1 MKGMEMR
8 MTLLALL
15 SACVLAVG
23 CGTTA
28 WAASPGIAAQSP
40 ASVYRFMVGDVRVS
54 ALSDGTVPINLHDL
68 LRGITP
74 EQTDVLLAH
83 SYMSNPVEASITAF
97 LLEVGSRRVLV
108 DTGAGELFGAHNAGR
123 LPETLRAAGVSLD
136 QIEDVLITHV
146 HTDHSGGLTVAG
158 KMLFP
163 NATIHVG
170 KPDLDYFLDKTNAAK
185 THYAARY
192 FDEAAVTLKPY
203 VDAGKVKAF
212 AGRSELL
219 PGIVGEVHPGHTPG
233 SAFYTLTS
241 RGESVVFIGDIIHA
255 AAVQFP
261 EPRVTITFDQN
272 PSRARE
278 VRLSAFSR
286 FAAEGTLIAAPHL
299 PFPGVGHIRAEGA
312 GYRWYPVEYADRAG
326 GDTNS
331 TSQLEQRLKSGS

>member
-1 MKGMEMR
+1 MR
-8 MTLLALL
+8 MSFAAVLMMCLLAL
-15 SACVLAVG
+15 G
-23 CGTTA
+23 CRTPAGA
-28 WAASPGIAAQSP
+28 ISPGIAAQSP
-40 ASVYRFMVGDVRVS
+40 PGVYRFMVGDVRVS

-74 EQTDVLLAH
+74 AQTDALLAH
-83 SYMSNPVEASITAF
+83 SYLSNPVEASINAF
-97 LLEVGSRRVLV
+97 LLEIGSRHVLV
-108 DTGAGELFGAHNAGR
+108 DTGAGELFGPHNAGR
-123 LPETLRAAGVSLD
+123 LPETLRAAGVSLE
-136 QIEDVLITHV
+136 QIDDILITHV
-146 HTDHSGGLTVAG
+146 HTDHSGGLAVG
-158 KMLFP
+158 GRMLFP

-170 KPDLDYFLDKTNAAK
+170 KPDLDYFLDKTNAAR
-185 THYAARY
+185 TGYAARY

-212 AGRSELL
+212 VGRSELL

-241 RGESVVFIGDIIHA
+241 RGDRLVFIGDIIHA

-272 PSRARE
+272 PSQARE

-286 FAAEGTLIAAPHL
+286 FSADGTLIAAPHL
-299 PFPGVGHIRAEGA
+299 PFPGIGHIRADRA
-312 GYRWYPVEYADRAG
+312 GYRWYPIEYADRAS